1 MYLGFHVKYP
11 LFLQILMKLEFF
23 GRFSKDA
30 EISNF
35 TKIRAAGSEFHADGE
50 RWTYVTKLIVAFRND
65 ANGPK
70 SRTVCYLRLLQRRI
84 LRLCSTGFG
93 AVVWFVGTN
102 VSDKTAAFTF

>member
-1 MYLGFHVKYP
+1 
-11 LFLQILMKLEFF
+11 MKLEFF
-23 GRFSKDA
+23 GRFSKDV

-35 TKIRAAGSEFHADGE
+35 IKIRPAGAEFNADGE
-50 RWTYVTKLIVAFRND
+50 RWKYVTKLIVAFRND

-70 SRTVCYLRLLQRRI
+70 NGTHWIVCYLRLLQQCM

-102 VSDKTAAFTF
+102 VSDKRAAFTF